1 MQRRQNLIITKNTQR
16 EVTSG
21 FEDPG
26 KAELH

>member
-1 MQRRQNLIITKNTQR
+1 MQRRQNLIITKNTQQ